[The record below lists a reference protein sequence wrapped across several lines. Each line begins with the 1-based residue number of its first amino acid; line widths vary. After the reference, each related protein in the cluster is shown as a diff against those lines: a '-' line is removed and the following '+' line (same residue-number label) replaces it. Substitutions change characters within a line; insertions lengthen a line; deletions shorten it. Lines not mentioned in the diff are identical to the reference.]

1 MNTTGRKFYPVTEKA
16 TEAAKQPG
24 EKNWDWR
31 LEQEPGT
38 DQVRRH
44 RGGAEKAERKCS
56 AEEPGG
62 EKRGWQGKDNKTV

>member
-16 TEAAKQPG
+16 TE
-24 EKNWDWR
+24 
-31 LEQEPGT
+31 
-38 DQVRRH
+38 
-44 RGGAEKAERKCS
+44 S